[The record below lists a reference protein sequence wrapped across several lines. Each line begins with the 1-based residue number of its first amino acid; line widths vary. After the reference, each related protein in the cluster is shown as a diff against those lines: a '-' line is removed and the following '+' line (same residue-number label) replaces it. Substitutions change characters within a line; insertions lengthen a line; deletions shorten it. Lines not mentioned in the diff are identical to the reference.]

1 MGHQKLT
8 YMQRSGANGCYANYI
23 VNSYLGSILH
33 TVADSLTAIRRK
45 GEVTPWFNLWS
56 LVGLSAVLCFGLMI
70 LSLGAMV
77 KPDRSGPVFSVYEG
91 SCLFASDGIISAQEA
106 IANDQFFKC
115 NSDDIPIST
124 EQFWLK
130 LPLAQAGLTSDDLN
144 LEGDTAPI
152 EALHIVHQGRDGN
165 IVTRTILP
173 DEIMQ
178 SWTAGTRFSI
188 PLSKEEVRSATLWLG
203 VDKPWSRLAVNDLEI
218 MSLEQAREERFDRTI
233 WFAIFCGLGF
243 LPVIYSISFFVA
255 LRYTFMGWHALMS
268 LCFLIYSFSSS
279 GLIMQFLPGTGMWT
293 RTLLSYTAL
302 SMASAFAGYFVISF
316 LEKDVIPDW
325 VKRFMAMAS
334 HLLIANALFALI
346 VSPYLP
352 FIARNIYHL
361 AYLPAILSLLISS
374 TYALTNKSKVV
385 WFLIGGWSLTAIA
398 ALDRIFRGMDIYIL
412 PPELDFSLYP
422 CLVLEVIIT
431 AGGVAYRVMSIR
443 YERDEA
449 RVRERELARQATTDL
464 LTGLSNRR
472 QFEEDFAHSKNA
484 ALALLDIDNF
494 KQINDNYGHQ
504 VGDEVL
510 QTLGEVLRSFSDQ
523 DWCQG
528 IYRLGGEEFA
538 VLLSLQ
544 SEDAAA
550 ICCEQIRIKCE
561 KTVEA
566 QIDALSQAVTIS
578 IGVALAIGTAKR
590 ALYRNADVALY
601 HAKSEG
607 RNRVAIANKAYGR
620 STKPF
625 LQVAIRAGSTKN

>member
-1 MGHQKLT
+1 MHKVGDT
-8 YMQRSGANGCYANYI
+8 
-23 VNSYLGSILH
+23 
-33 TVADSLTAIRRK
+33 LTAIWRK

-56 LVGLSAVLCFGLMI
+56 IIGFSAVLCFGLI
-70 LSLGAMV
+70 VLSLGAMM
-77 KPDRSGPVFSVYEG
+77 KPDRSGPVFNVSEG
-91 SCLFASDGIISAQEA
+91 SCLFASDNIISAQDA
-106 IANDQFFKC
+106 IVNEHFFQC
-115 NSDDIPIST
+115 HDDNIPINT
-124 EQFWLK
+124 KQFWFK
-130 LPLAQAGLTSDDLN
+130 LPLVEAGLTADELN

-152 EALHIVHQGRDGN
+152 DALHIVHHDKGGN

-178 SWTAGTRFSI
+178 FWTAGTRFSV
-188 PLSKEEVRSATLWLG
+188 PLTKEEVSSETLWLG

-243 LPVIYSISFFVA
+243 LPIIYSISFFVA

-268 LCFLIYSFSSS
+268 LCFLIYTFSSS
-279 GLIMQFLPGTGMWT
+279 GLIMQFLPQIAMWT

-302 SMASAFAGYFVISF
+302 STASAFAGYFVISF
-316 LEKDVIPDW
+316 LEKDVVPHW

-334 HLLIANALFALI
+334 HLLIANALFVLI
-346 VSPYLP
+346 VGPYLP

-361 AYLPAILSLLISS
+361 AFLPAIISLLIGS

-385 WFLIGGWSLTAIA
+385 WFLIGGWSLTAIV

-412 PPELDFSLYP
+412 PPELDFSLFP

-449 RVRERELARQATTDL
+449 RMRERELARQATTDL
-464 LTGLSNRR
+464 LTGLGNRR

-494 KQINDNYGHQ
+494 KQVNDNFGHQ

-510 QTLGEVLRSFSDQ
+510 QKLGEVLQSFSDQ

-550 ICCEQIRIKCE
+550 ICCEQIRVKCE
-561 KTVEA
+561 KIVEA
-566 QIDALSQAVTIS
+566 QVDALSHAITIS
-578 IGVALAIGTAKR
+578 IGVALGADTGKR

-607 RNRVAIANKAYGR
+607 RNCVAIANKAYGR
-620 STKPF
+620 SAKPF
-625 LQVAIRAGSTKN
+625 LQVAVGRGNAQGNVPA